1 MTTEEQKKADE
12 AKAAAEQ
19 AAADKAASDKAAAE
33 KAEADKKVKEDADKK
48 GGADKST
55 MNAMLEK
62 VRKQEKD
69 KLYPKIEKLEAE
81 LKEGAKALQEMAA
94 KLAAAEQEKQDL
106 TNGKV
111 TAQDVLKKQM
121 DEQAKAMDKLR
132 VDLEVGKKEAL
143 MKIQSAELKAFREQK
158 LREAGADLIPELVM
172 GNTEEEIV
180 ASLEKSK
187 AKYQEVY
194 QTALDKEKT
203 KQPPPAGAG
212 KTNPPAGAGSGGKKE
227 YTQQEISKMS
237 LEEYKAKRQ
246 EILGSLKAAG

>member
-1 MTTEEQKKADE
+1 MTEEEQKKADE
-12 AKAAAEQ
+12 AKAAEKAVADKKAVDDK
-19 AAADKAASDKAAAE
+19 AAADKKAA
-33 KAEADKKVKEDADKK
+33 EDADKNK
-48 GGADKST
+48 GADKTS

-81 LKEGAKALQEMAA
+81 LKEGAKALQDMAA
-94 KLAAAEQEKQDL
+94 KLAATEKEKEDL
-106 TNGKV
+106 TTGKLSS
-111 TAQDVLKKQM
+111 QDVLKKQM

-158 LREAGADLIPELVM
+158 LREAGSDLIPELVS

-212 KTNPPAGAGSGGKKE
+212 KTNPPGGAGSGGKKE
-227 YTQQEISKMS
+227 YTKDEISKMS
-237 LEEYKAKRQ
+237 LEEYKTKRQ